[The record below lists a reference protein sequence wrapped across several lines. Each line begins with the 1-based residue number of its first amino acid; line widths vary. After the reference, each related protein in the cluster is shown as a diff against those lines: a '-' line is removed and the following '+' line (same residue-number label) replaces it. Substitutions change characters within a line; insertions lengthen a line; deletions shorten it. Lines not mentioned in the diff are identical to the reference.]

1 MTDTLWNDIV
11 YTEVMQSDGFVVD
24 YAICTTYSLDMPTL
38 LSVPFML
45 GTMAE
50 LTEDT
55 MRSPHFILEAIN
67 RSADKF
73 AVFCNAGCIAVP
85 QANSKLYSLLERS
98 VVQVTLPNKGNG
110 YVNFHPKV
118 WVIKETNPETGEKQI
133 KLVVLSRNLTCSHDL
148 DIVCEMVGKIETNP
162 ATEKAQKKHAP
173 LIDFLAWL
181 IEKEESST
189 IKKKIKAIC
198 EDIRC
203 IERFNLEDSLFE
215 DYNFFPMGLPNY
227 NGTTAC
233 LEQNILK
240 HAAEMLIISPF
251 VDHNVLKKMVNCT
264 PNVKKTLI
272 TRHSSI
278 KQDMILMFNHGVYAP
293 KEVLTDKVEKDVI
306 VDLHEKVYFIR
317 SQEGNQSYN
326 RLYLGSTNATTN
338 GFGRNVEFL
347 LQLQF
352 SPYKT
357 SYDKFRSELI
367 NDSDECMFE
376 KVGAIPDD
384 DTTKE
389 DVPNEIV
396 LRTAIAAIQEAE
408 IKPCN
413 SLYSIT
419 IHCRQSQLPKQSLS
433 LYPLGCEGIESNLA
447 DGMVFTDLELAMLTE
462 FYVIQTGDLRRVIKI
477 PTERMPTEERDK
489 AIFRSIINTKAKF
502 INYLSFMLTDDIEQY
517 IVETQ
522 LLEKENDSDKASSLE
537 QIICTSLY
545 EDMVRKAYINPDRIA
560 AIRQLLDKA
569 EENVRPENFKEM
581 YETFEKVLK
590 QIKRL

>member
-85 QANSKLYSLLERS
+85 QANSKLYSLLEHS

-110 YVNFHPKV
+110 YINFHPKL

-162 ATEKAQKKHAP
+162 ATEKAREKHTP

-203 IERFNLEDSLFE
+203 IERFNLEDSPFE
-215 DYNFFPMGLPNY
+215 DYSFFPMGIPNHD
-227 NGTTAC
+227 GTAEC

-264 PNVKKTLI
+264 PNAKKTLI

-278 KQDMILMFNHGVYAP
+278 KPDMIEMFNHDVYAP

-396 LRTAIAAIQEAE
+396 LRTAIAAIQKAE
-408 IKPCN
+408 VNSCE
-413 SLYSIT
+413 SLYSVT
-419 IHCRQSQLPKQSLS
+419 IHCCQSQLPKQSLS

-477 PTERMPTEERDK
+477 PTTGMPEERDT

-537 QIICTSLY
+537 QLICTSLY
-545 EDMVRKAYINPDRIA
+545 EDMVRKAYTNPDRIA

-581 YETFEKVLK
+581 YDTFEKVLK

>member
-55 MRSPHFILEAIN
+55 MHSPHFILEAIN

-110 YVNFHPKV
+110 YINFHPKL

-148 DIVCEMVGKIETNP
+148 DVVCEMVGKIETKP
-162 ATEKAQKKHAP
+162 ATEKARKKHAP
-173 LIDFLAWL
+173 LADFLTWL

-198 EDIRC
+198 EDIHC
-203 IERFNLEDSLFE
+203 IERFNLEDSPFE
-215 DYNFFPMGLPNY
+215 DYNFFPMGISQHD
-227 NGTTAC
+227 GTSKC

-264 PNVKKTLI
+264 PNAKKTLI

-278 KQDMILMFNHGVYAP
+278 KPDMIEMFNHGVYAP

-357 SYDKFRSELI
+357 FYDKFRSELI

-376 KVGAIPDD
+376 KVVAIPDD

-389 DVPNEIV
+389 DVPNEMV
-396 LRTAIAAIQEAE
+396 LRTAIAAIQKAE
-408 IKPCN
+408 VNSCE

-419 IHCRQSQLPKQSLS
+419 IHCCQSQLPKQSLS

-447 DGMVFTDLELAMLTE
+447 DGIVFTDLELSMLTE
-462 FYVIQTGDLRRVIKI
+462 FYVIQTGDLHRVIKI
-477 PTERMPTEERDK
+477 PTTGMPEERDT

-537 QIICTSLY
+537 QQICTSLY
-545 EDMVRKAYINPDRIA
+545 EDMVRKAYTHPERIA
-560 AIRQLLDKA
+560 AIRQLIDKA
-569 EENVRPENFKEM
+569 EENVLPKNFKKM
-581 YETFEKVLK
+581 YETFEDALK
-590 QIKRL
+590 QIKHL

>member
-55 MRSPHFILEAIN
+55 IRSPHFILEAIN

-110 YVNFHPKV
+110 YVNFHPKL

-148 DIVCEMVGKIETNP
+148 DIVCEMVGKIETEP
-162 ATEKAQKKHAP
+162 ATEKAQEKHAP
-173 LIDFLAWL
+173 LADFLTWL
-181 IEKEESST
+181 IAEVDGST

-203 IERFNLEDSLFE
+203 IERFNLENSPFE
-215 DYNFFPMGLPNY
+215 DYNFFPMGISQHD
-227 NGTTAC
+227 GTTEC

-264 PNVKKTLI
+264 PNAKKTLI

-278 KQDMILMFNHGVYAP
+278 KPDMIEMFNHGVYAP

-376 KVGAIPDD
+376 KVEKIPDD

-389 DVPNEIV
+389 DIPNEMV
-396 LRTAIAAIQEAE
+396 LRTAIAAIQKAE
-408 IKPCN
+408 VNSCD

-419 IHCRQSQLPKQSLS
+419 IRCCQNQLPKQSLS
-433 LYPLGCEGIESNLA
+433 LYPLGCEGIESDLA

-477 PTERMPTEERDK
+477 PTTGMPEERDT

-537 QIICTSLY
+537 QLICTSLY

>member
-55 MRSPHFILEAIN
+55 MRSPHFILETIN

-110 YVNFHPKV
+110 YINFHPKL

-148 DIVCEMVGKIETNP
+148 DVVCEMVGKIETEP

-173 LIDFLAWL
+173 LADFLTWL

-189 IKKKIKAIC
+189 IKKKIKASC

-203 IERFNLEDSLFE
+203 IERFNLEGSPFE
-215 DYNFFPMGLPNY
+215 DYSFFPMGISQY
-227 NGTTAC
+227 DGTTAC

-264 PNVKKTLI
+264 PNAKKTLI

-278 KQDMILMFNHGVYAP
+278 KPEMMRMFNHGIYAP
-293 KEVLTDKVEKDVI
+293 KEVLTDKAEKDVI

-367 NDSDECMFE
+367 NDSDECLFE
-376 KVGAIPDD
+376 KVVAIPDD

-389 DVPNEIV
+389 DVPNEMV
-396 LRTAIAAIQEAE
+396 LRTAIAAIQKAE
-408 IKPCN
+408 VNSCN
-413 SLYSIT
+413 SLYSVT
-419 IHCRQSQLPKQSLS
+419 IHCCQSQLPKQSLS

-477 PTERMPTEERDK
+477 PTTGMPEERDT

-522 LLEKENDSDKASSLE
+522 LLEKENNSDKASAIE
-537 QIICTSLY
+537 QQICTSLY
-545 EDMVRKAYINPDRIA
+545 EDMVRKAYTNPDRIA
-560 AIRQLLDKA
+560 AIRQLIDKA

-581 YETFEKVLK
+581 YDTFEKVLK

>member
-1 MTDTLWNDIV
+1 
-11 YTEVMQSDGFVVD
+11 
-24 YAICTTYSLDMPTL
+24 
-38 LSVPFML
+38 
-45 GTMAE
+45 
-50 LTEDT
+50 
-55 MRSPHFILEAIN
+55 
-67 RSADKF
+67 
-73 AVFCNAGCIAVP
+73 
-85 QANSKLYSLLERS
+85 
-98 VVQVTLPNKGNG
+98 
-110 YVNFHPKV
+110 
-118 WVIKETNPETGEKQI
+118 
-133 KLVVLSRNLTCSHDL
+133 
-148 DIVCEMVGKIETNP
+148 MVGKIKTEP
-162 ATEKAQKKHAP
+162 ATEKAREKHTP

-181 IEKEESST
+181 IEKEESPT

-198 EDIRC
+198 EDIRY
-203 IERFNLEDSLFE
+203 IERFNLEDSPFE
-215 DYNFFPMGLPNY
+215 DYNFFPMGISNHD
-227 NGTTAC
+227 GTTAC

-264 PNVKKTLI
+264 PNAKKTLI

-278 KQDMILMFNHGVYAP
+278 KPEMMQMFNHGIYAP
-293 KEVLTDKVEKDVI
+293 KEVLTDKEEKDVI

-326 RLYLGSTNATTN
+326 RLYLSSTNATTN

-352 SPYKT
+352 SPYTT

-376 KVGAIPDD
+376 EVVAIPDD

-389 DVPNEIV
+389 DVPNERV
-396 LRTAIAAIQEAE
+396 LRTAIAAIQKAE

-413 SLYSIT
+413 SLYSVT
-419 IHCRQSQLPKQSLS
+419 IHCCQSQLPKQSLS

-447 DGMVFTDLELAMLTE
+447 DGMVFTDLELSMLTE

-477 PTERMPTEERDK
+477 PTIGMPEERDT

-522 LLEKENDSDKASSLE
+522 LLENENDSDKASSLE
-537 QIICTSLY
+537 QLICTSLY
-545 EDMVRKAYINPDRIA
+545 EDMVRKAYTNPDRIA
-560 AIRQLLDKA
+560 AIRQLIDKA

>member
-45 GTMAE
+45 GTMVD

-55 MRSPHFILEAIN
+55 MRSPHFILETIN

-85 QANSKLYSLLERS
+85 PANSKLYSLLERS

-110 YVNFHPKV
+110 YINFHPKL

-148 DIVCEMVGKIETNP
+148 DIVCEMVGKIETKP
-162 ATEKAQKKHAP
+162 ATEKARKKHAP
-173 LIDFLAWL
+173 LADFLTWL

-198 EDIRC
+198 EDIHC
-203 IERFNLEDSLFE
+203 IERFNLEDSPFE
-215 DYNFFPMGLPNY
+215 DYNFFPMGISQHD
-227 NGTTAC
+227 GTSKC

-264 PNVKKTLI
+264 PNAKKTLI

-278 KQDMILMFNHGVYAP
+278 KPDMIQMFNDGIYTP
-293 KEVLTDKVEKDVI
+293 KDILTDKEEKDVI
-306 VDLHEKVYFIR
+306 VDLHEKVYFIH

-352 SPYKT
+352 SPYTT
-357 SYDKFRSELI
+357 SYDKFRSGLI

-376 KVGAIPDD
+376 EVVAIPDD

-389 DVPNEIV
+389 DVPNERV
-396 LRTAIAAIQEAE
+396 LRTAIAAIQKAE

-413 SLYSIT
+413 SLYSVT
-419 IHCRQSQLPKQSLS
+419 IHCCQSQLPKQSLS

-447 DGMVFTDLELAMLTE
+447 DGMVFTDLELSMLTE

-477 PTERMPTEERDK
+477 PTIGMPEERDT

-522 LLEKENDSDKASSLE
+522 LLETENNSDKDSTIE
-537 QIICTSLY
+537 QQICTSLY
-545 EDMVRKAYINPDRIA
+545 EDMVRKAYTHPDRIS

>member
-85 QANSKLYSLLERS
+85 PANSKLYSLLERS

-110 YVNFHPKV
+110 YINFHPKL

-148 DIVCEMVGKIETNP
+148 DVVCEMVGKIETEP

-173 LIDFLAWL
+173 LADFLTWL

-203 IERFNLEDSLFE
+203 IERFNLEDSPFE
-215 DYNFFPMGLPNY
+215 DYNFFPMGISQHD
-227 NGTTAC
+227 GTTAC

-264 PNVKKTLI
+264 PNAKKTLI

-278 KQDMILMFNHGVYAP
+278 KPEMMQMFNHGVYAP

-352 SPYKT
+352 SPYKK

-367 NDSDECMFE
+367 NDSDECLFE
-376 KVGAIPDD
+376 KVVAIPDD

-389 DVPNEIV
+389 DVPNERV
-396 LRTAIAAIQEAE
+396 LRTAIAAIQKAE
-408 IKPCN
+408 VNSCD

-419 IHCRQSQLPKQSLS
+419 IRCCQSQLPQQSLS

-489 AIFRSIINTKAKF
+489 AIFRSIINTKGKF

-522 LLEKENDSDKASSLE
+522 LLENENNSDKASSLE
-537 QIICTSLY
+537 QLICTSLY
-545 EDMVRKAYINPDRIA
+545 EDMVRKAYTNPDRIA

-581 YETFEKVLK
+581 YDTFEKVLK

>member
-45 GTMAE
+45 GTMVD

-55 MRSPHFILEAIN
+55 MRSPHFILETIN

-85 QANSKLYSLLERS
+85 PANSKLYSLLERS
-98 VVQVTLPNKGNG
+98 VVQVTLPTKGHG
-110 YVNFHPKV
+110 YINFHPKL
-118 WVIKETNPETGEKQI
+118 WVIKEINPETGEKQI

-148 DIVCEMVGKIETNP
+148 DVVCEMVGKIKTEP

-173 LIDFLAWL
+173 LADFLTWL
-181 IEKEESST
+181 IAEADGPTMEKNMR
-189 IKKKIKAIC
+189 AIC
-198 EDIRC
+198 EDIRY
-203 IERFNLEDSLFE
+203 IERFNLENSPFE
-215 DYNFFPMGLPNY
+215 DYNFFPMGISQHDE
-227 NGTTAC
+227 TTEC

-264 PNVKKTLI
+264 PNAKKTLI

-278 KQDMILMFNHGVYAP
+278 KPDMIQMFNDGIYTP
-293 KEVLTDKVEKDVI
+293 KDILTDKEEKDVI
-306 VDLHEKVYFIR
+306 VDLHEKVYFIH

-352 SPYKT
+352 SPYTT
-357 SYDKFRSELI
+357 SYDKFRSGLI

-376 KVGAIPDD
+376 EVVAIPDD

-389 DVPNEIV
+389 DVPNERV
-396 LRTAIAAIQEAE
+396 LRTAIAAIQKAE

-413 SLYSIT
+413 SLYSVT
-419 IHCRQSQLPKQSLS
+419 IHCCQSQLPKQSLS

-447 DGMVFTDLELAMLTE
+447 DGMVFTDLELSMLTE

-477 PTERMPTEERDK
+477 PTIGMPEERDT

-522 LLEKENDSDKASSLE
+522 LLETENNSDKDSTIE
-537 QIICTSLY
+537 QQICTSLY
-545 EDMVRKAYINPDRIA
+545 EDMVRKAYTHPDRIS

>member
-1 MTDTLWNDIV
+1 M
-11 YTEVMQSDGFVVD
+11 
-24 YAICTTYSLDMPTL
+24 
-38 LSVPFML
+38 
-45 GTMAE
+45 
-50 LTEDT
+50 
-55 MRSPHFILEAIN
+55 
-67 RSADKF
+67 
-73 AVFCNAGCIAVP
+73 
-85 QANSKLYSLLERS
+85 
-98 VVQVTLPNKGNG
+98 
-110 YVNFHPKV
+110 
-118 WVIKETNPETGEKQI
+118 
-133 KLVVLSRNLTCSHDL
+133 
-148 DIVCEMVGKIETNP
+148 IE
-162 ATEKAQKKHAP
+162 
-173 LIDFLAWL
+173 
-181 IEKEESST
+181 
-189 IKKKIKAIC
+189 
-198 EDIRC
+198 
-203 IERFNLEDSLFE
+203 
-215 DYNFFPMGLPNY
+215 
-227 NGTTAC
+227 
-233 LEQNILK
+233 
-240 HAAEMLIISPF
+240 
-251 VDHNVLKKMVNCT
+251 
-264 PNVKKTLI
+264 
-272 TRHSSI
+272 
-278 KQDMILMFNHGVYAP
+278 MFNHDVYAP

-376 KVGAIPDD
+376 KVEAIPDD

-396 LRTAIAAIQEAE
+396 LRTAIAAIQKAE
-408 IKPCN
+408 VNLCD

-419 IHCRQSQLPKQSLS
+419 IHCCQSQLPKQSLS

-477 PTERMPTEERDK
+477 PTTGMPEERDT

-522 LLEKENDSDKASSLE
+522 LLEKEKENDSDNASSLE
-537 QIICTSLY
+537 QLICTSLY
-545 EDMVRKAYINPDRIA
+545 EDMVRKAYTNPDRIA

-569 EENVRPENFKEM
+569 EEKVLPVNFIKM
-581 YETFEKVLK
+581 YETFEKVIQ
-590 QIKRL
+590 QIKRLWAKT

>member
-98 VVQVTLPNKGNG
+98 VVQVALPNKGNG
-110 YVNFHPKV
+110 YINFHPKL

-133 KLVVLSRNLTCSHDL
+133 KLIVLSRNLTCSHDL
-148 DIVCEMVGKIETNP
+148 DIVCEMVGKIETKP
-162 ATEKAQKKHAP
+162 ATEKAQEKHAP
-173 LIDFLAWL
+173 LADFLTWL
-181 IEKEESST
+181 IAEVDGPT

-198 EDIRC
+198 EDIRY
-203 IERFNLEDSLFE
+203 IERFNLEDSPFE
-215 DYNFFPMGLPNY
+215 DYNFFPMGISNHD
-227 NGTTAC
+227 GTTEC

-251 VDHNVLKKMVNCT
+251 VDHNILQKMVSCT
-264 PNVKKTLI
+264 PNAKKTLI

-278 KQDMILMFNHGVYAP
+278 KPEMMQIFNHGVYAP

-367 NDSDECMFE
+367 NDSDEYLFE
-376 KVGAIPDD
+376 KVVAIPDD

-389 DVPNEIV
+389 DVPNEMV
-396 LRTAIAAIQEAE
+396 LRTAIAAIQKAE
-408 IKPCN
+408 VNSCE

-419 IHCRQSQLPKQSLS
+419 IHCCQSQLPKQSLS

-477 PTERMPTEERDK
+477 PTTGMPEERDT

-522 LLEKENDSDKASSLE
+522 LLENENNSDKASAIE
-537 QIICTSLY
+537 QQICTSLY
-545 EDMVRKAYINPDRIA
+545 EDMVRKAYTNPDRIA

>member
-45 GTMAE
+45 GTMVD

-55 MRSPHFILEAIN
+55 MRSPHFILETIN
-67 RSADKF
+67 RSVDKF

-85 QANSKLYSLLERS
+85 PANSKLYSLLERS
-98 VVQVTLPNKGNG
+98 VVQVTLPANG
-110 YVNFHPKV
+110 HGYINFHPKL

-148 DIVCEMVGKIETNP
+148 DIVCEMVGKIETEP

-173 LIDFLAWL
+173 LADFLTWL
-181 IEKEESST
+181 IKKKVNST

-203 IERFNLEDSLFE
+203 IERFNLEDSPFE
-215 DYNFFPMGLPNY
+215 DYSFFPMGLPNY
-227 NGTTAC
+227 NGTTEC

-251 VDHNVLKKMVNCT
+251 VDDNILKKMVSCT
-264 PNVKKTLI
+264 PNAKKTLI

-278 KQDMILMFNHGVYAP
+278 KPEMMRMFNHGVYAP

-376 KVGAIPDD
+376 KVVAIPDD

-389 DVPNEIV
+389 DVPNERV
-396 LRTAIAAIQEAE
+396 LRTAIDAIQKAE

-419 IHCRQSQLPKQSLS
+419 IHCYQNQLPKQSLS

-447 DGMVFTDLELAMLTE
+447 DGIVFTDLELSMLTE

-477 PTERMPTEERDK
+477 PTTGMPEERDT

-522 LLEKENDSDKASSLE
+522 LLEKENDSDKASFLE
-537 QIICTSLY
+537 QLICTSLY
-545 EDMVRKAYINPDRIA
+545 EDMVRKAYTNPDRIA

>member
-98 VVQVTLPNKGNG
+98 VVQVTLPANG
-110 YVNFHPKV
+110 HGYINFHPKR

-162 ATEKAQKKHAP
+162 ATEKAREKHAP

-181 IEKEESST
+181 IEKEER
-189 IKKKIKAIC
+189 KIKAIC

-203 IERFNLEDSLFE
+203 IERFNLEDSPFE

-227 NGTTAC
+227 NGTTEC

-264 PNVKKTLI
+264 PNAKKTLI

-278 KQDMILMFNHGVYAP
+278 KPDMIEMFNHGVYAP

-408 IKPCN
+408 IKPCD

-477 PTERMPTEERDK
+477 PTTGMPEERDT

-537 QIICTSLY
+537 QQICTSLY
-545 EDMVRKAYINPDRIA
+545 EDMVRKAYTNPDRIA

-581 YETFEKVLK
+581 YDTFEKVLK

>member
-55 MRSPHFILEAIN
+55 IRSPHFILEAIN

-110 YVNFHPKV
+110 YVNFHPKL

-148 DIVCEMVGKIETNP
+148 DIVCEMVGKIKTEP
-162 ATEKAQKKHAP
+162 ATEKAREKHTP

-181 IEKEESST
+181 IEKEESSM

-203 IERFNLEDSLFE
+203 IERFNLEDSPFE
-215 DYNFFPMGLPNY
+215 DYNFFPMGISNHD
-227 NGTTAC
+227 GTAEC

-251 VDHNVLKKMVNCT
+251 VDHNVLKKMVSCT
-264 PNVKKTLI
+264 PNAKKTLI

-278 KQDMILMFNHGVYAP
+278 KQEMMQIFNHGVYAP

-357 SYDKFRSELI
+357 SYDKFRSDLI

-376 KVGAIPDD
+376 EVVAIPED

-396 LRTAIAAIQEAE
+396 LRTAIAAIQKAE
-408 IKPCN
+408 VNSCE
-413 SLYSIT
+413 SLYSVT
-419 IHCRQSQLPKQSLS
+419 IHCCQSQLPKQSLS

-447 DGMVFTDLELAMLTE
+447 DGMVFTDLELSMLTE

-477 PTERMPTEERDK
+477 PTTGMPEERDT

-522 LLEKENDSDKASSLE
+522 LLEKENDSDKDSTIE
-537 QIICTSLY
+537 QQICTSLY
-545 EDMVRKAYINPDRIA
+545 EDMVRKAYTNPDRIA

>member
-85 QANSKLYSLLERS
+85 PANSKLYSLLERS
-98 VVQVTLPNKGNG
+98 VVQVTLPANG
-110 YVNFHPKV
+110 HGYINFHPKL

-148 DIVCEMVGKIETNP
+148 DVVCEMVGKIETEP
-162 ATEKAQKKHAP
+162 ATKKAQKKHAP
-173 LIDFLAWL
+173 LADFLTWL
-181 IEKEESST
+181 IAKVYSPTMEK
-189 IKKKIKAIC
+189 KMRAIC
-198 EDIRC
+198 KDIRC
-203 IERFNLEDSLFE
+203 IERFNLEDSPFE

-251 VDHNVLKKMVNCT
+251 VDHNVLKKMVSCT
-264 PNVKKTLI
+264 PNAKKTLI

-278 KQDMILMFNHGVYAP
+278 KPEMMRMFNHGVYAP

-317 SQEGNQSYN
+317 S
-326 RLYLGSTNATTN
+326 
-338 GFGRNVEFL
+338 
-347 LQLQF
+347 
-352 SPYKT
+352 
-357 SYDKFRSELI
+357 
-367 NDSDECMFE
+367 
-376 KVGAIPDD
+376 
-384 DTTKE
+384 
-389 DVPNEIV
+389 
-396 LRTAIAAIQEAE
+396 
-408 IKPCN
+408 
-413 SLYSIT
+413 
-419 IHCRQSQLPKQSLS
+419 
-433 LYPLGCEGIESNLA
+433 
-447 DGMVFTDLELAMLTE
+447 
-462 FYVIQTGDLRRVIKI
+462 
-477 PTERMPTEERDK
+477 
-489 AIFRSIINTKAKF
+489 
-502 INYLSFMLTDDIEQY
+502 
-517 IVETQ
+517 
-522 LLEKENDSDKASSLE
+522 
-537 QIICTSLY
+537 
-545 EDMVRKAYINPDRIA
+545 
-560 AIRQLLDKA
+560 
-569 EENVRPENFKEM
+569 
-581 YETFEKVLK
+581 
-590 QIKRL
+590 

>member
-55 MRSPHFILEAIN
+55 MHSPHFILEAIN

-98 VVQVTLPNKGNG
+98 VVQVTLPANG
-110 YVNFHPKV
+110 HGYINFHPKL

-162 ATEKAQKKHAP
+162 ATEKAREKHTP

-203 IERFNLEDSLFE
+203 IERFNLEDSPFE
-215 DYNFFPMGLPNY
+215 DYSFFLMGIPNHD
-227 NGTTAC
+227 GTAEC

-251 VDHNVLKKMVNCT
+251 VDHNILKKMVNCT
-264 PNVKKTLI
+264 PNAKKTLI

-278 KQDMILMFNHGVYAP
+278 KPEMMRMFNHGVYAP

-306 VDLHEKVYFIR
+306 VDLHEKVYFIC

-389 DVPNEIV
+389 DVPNEMV
-396 LRTAIAAIQEAE
+396 LRTAIAAIQKAE
-408 IKPCN
+408 VNSCE

-419 IHCRQSQLPKQSLS
+419 IHCCQNQLPKQSLS
-433 LYPLGCEGIESNLA
+433 LSPLGCEGIESNLA

-477 PTERMPTEERDK
+477 PTTGMPEERDT

-522 LLEKENDSDKASSLE
+522 LLENENNSDKASAIE
-537 QIICTSLY
+537 QQICTSLY
-545 EDMVRKAYINPDRIA
+545 EDMVRKAYTHPERIA
-560 AIRQLLDKA
+560 AIRQLIDKA
-569 EENVRPENFKEM
+569 EEKVLPGNFIKM
-581 YETFEKVLK
+581 YETFEKVIQ

>member
-110 YVNFHPKV
+110 YVNFHPKL

-148 DIVCEMVGKIETNP
+148 DIVCEMVGKIETGP
-162 ATEKAQKKHAP
+162 ATEKAQEKHAP
-173 LIDFLAWL
+173 LADFLTWL
-181 IEKEESST
+181 IAEVDGPTME
-189 IKKKIKAIC
+189 KKIKAIC

-203 IERFNLEDSLFE
+203 IERFNLEDSPFE

-251 VDHNVLKKMVNCT
+251 VDHNILQKMVSCT
-264 PNVKKTLI
+264 LNAKKTLI

-278 KQDMILMFNHGVYAP
+278 KPDMIEMFNDGIYAP
-293 KEVLTDKVEKDVI
+293 REVLTDKEEKDVI

-389 DVPNEIV
+389 DVPNERV
-396 LRTAIAAIQEAE
+396 LRTAIAAIQKAE
-408 IKPCN
+408 VN
-413 SLYSIT
+413 SCDPLYSIT
-419 IHCRQSQLPKQSLS
+419 IHCCQSQLPKQSLS

-477 PTERMPTEERDK
+477 PTTGMPTKERDT
-489 AIFRSIINTKAKF
+489 AIFRSIINTKGKF

-545 EDMVRKAYINPDRIA
+545 EDMVRKSYTNPDRIA

-569 EENVRPENFKEM
+569 EENVLPENFKEM
-581 YETFEKVLK
+581 YDTFEKVLK

>member
-45 GTMAE
+45 GTMVD

-55 MRSPHFILEAIN
+55 MRSPHFILETIN

-73 AVFCNAGCIAVP
+73 AVYCNAGCIAVP
-85 QANSKLYSLLERS
+85 PANSKLYSLLERS
-98 VVQVTLPNKGNG
+98 VVQVTLPANG
-110 YVNFHPKV
+110 HGYINFHPKL
-118 WVIKETNPETGEKQI
+118 WVIKEINPETGEKQI

-148 DIVCEMVGKIETNP
+148 DVVCEMVGKIETEP

-173 LIDFLAWL
+173 LADFLTWL
-181 IEKEESST
+181 IAKVDSST

-203 IERFNLEDSLFE
+203 IERFNLENSPFE
-215 DYNFFPMGLPNY
+215 DYNFFPMGISQHD
-227 NGTTAC
+227 GTTEC

-264 PNVKKTLI
+264 PNAKKTLI

-278 KQDMILMFNHGVYAP
+278 KPDMIQMFNDGIYTP
-293 KEVLTDKVEKDVI
+293 KDILTDKEEKDVI

-357 SYDKFRSELI
+357 SYSKYRNELI

-376 KVGAIPDD
+376 KVVAIPDD

-408 IKPCN
+408 IKPYN
-413 SLYSIT
+413 SLYSVT
-419 IHCRQSQLPKQSLS
+419 IRCCQNQLPKQPLS

-447 DGMVFTDLELAMLTE
+447 DGIVFTDLELSMLTE
-462 FYVIQTGDLRRVIKI
+462 FYVIQIGDLRRVIKI
-477 PTERMPTEERDK
+477 PTIGMPEERDT

-537 QIICTSLY
+537 QLICTSLY
-545 EDMVRKAYINPDRIA
+545 EDMVRKAYTNPDRIA
-560 AIRQLLDKA
+560 AIRQLIDKA

>member
-1 MTDTLWNDIV
+1 
-11 YTEVMQSDGFVVD
+11 
-24 YAICTTYSLDMPTL
+24 
-38 LSVPFML
+38 
-45 GTMAE
+45 
-50 LTEDT
+50 
-55 MRSPHFILEAIN
+55 
-67 RSADKF
+67 
-73 AVFCNAGCIAVP
+73 
-85 QANSKLYSLLERS
+85 
-98 VVQVTLPNKGNG
+98 
-110 YVNFHPKV
+110 
-118 WVIKETNPETGEKQI
+118 
-133 KLVVLSRNLTCSHDL
+133 
-148 DIVCEMVGKIETNP
+148 
-162 ATEKAQKKHAP
+162 
-173 LIDFLAWL
+173 
-181 IEKEESST
+181 
-189 IKKKIKAIC
+189 
-198 EDIRC
+198 
-203 IERFNLEDSLFE
+203 
-215 DYNFFPMGLPNY
+215 
-227 NGTTAC
+227 
-233 LEQNILK
+233 
-240 HAAEMLIISPF
+240 
-251 VDHNVLKKMVNCT
+251 
-264 PNVKKTLI
+264 
-272 TRHSSI
+272 
-278 KQDMILMFNHGVYAP
+278 MIQMFNDGIYTP
-293 KEVLTDKVEKDVI
+293 KDILTDKEEKDVI

-352 SPYKT
+352 SPYTT

-389 DVPNEIV
+389 DVSNEIV
-396 LRTAIAAIQEAE
+396 LRTAIDAIQEAE
-408 IKPCN
+408 IKPCD

-419 IHCRQSQLPKQSLS
+419 IHCYQSKLPKQSLS

-447 DGMVFTDLELAMLTE
+447 DEMVFTDLELAMLTE

-477 PTERMPTEERDK
+477 PTERMPTKERDK
-489 AIFRSIINTKAKF
+489 AIFRSIIDTKEKF

-537 QIICTSLY
+537 QLICTSLY
-545 EDMVRKAYINPDRIA
+545 EDMVRKAYTNPDRIA

-581 YETFEKVLK
+581 YDTFEKVLK

>member
-45 GTMAE
+45 GTMVD

-55 MRSPHFILEAIN
+55 MRSPHFILETIN

-85 QANSKLYSLLERS
+85 PANSKLYSLLERS
-98 VVQVTLPNKGNG
+98 VVQVTLPANG
-110 YVNFHPKV
+110 HGYINFHPKL
-118 WVIKETNPETGEKQI
+118 WVIKEINPETGEKQI

-148 DIVCEMVGKIETNP
+148 DVVCEMVGKIETEP

-173 LIDFLAWL
+173 LADFLTWL
-181 IEKEESST
+181 IAEADGPTMEKNMR
-189 IKKKIKAIC
+189 AIC
-198 EDIRC
+198 EDIRY
-203 IERFNLEDSLFE
+203 IERFNLENSPFE
-215 DYNFFPMGLPNY
+215 DYNFFPMGISQHD
-227 NGTTAC
+227 GTTEC

-251 VDHNVLKKMVNCT
+251 VDHNVLQKMVNCT
-264 PNVKKTLI
+264 PNAKKTLI

-278 KQDMILMFNHGVYAP
+278 KPDMIQMFNDGIYTP
-293 KEVLTDKVEKDVI
+293 KDILTDKEEKDVI

-357 SYDKFRSELI
+357 SYSKYRSELI

-376 KVGAIPDD
+376 KVVAIPDD

-408 IKPCN
+408 IKPYN
-413 SLYSIT
+413 SLYSVT
-419 IHCRQSQLPKQSLS
+419 IRCCQNQLPKQSLS

-447 DGMVFTDLELAMLTE
+447 EGMVFTDLELSMLTE

-477 PTERMPTEERDK
+477 PTIGMPEERDT

-537 QIICTSLY
+537 QQICTSLY
-545 EDMVRKAYINPDRIA
+545 EDMVRKAYTHPERIA
-560 AIRQLLDKA
+560 AIRQLIDKA

>member
-1 MTDTLWNDIV
+1 M
-11 YTEVMQSDGFVVD
+11 
-24 YAICTTYSLDMPTL
+24 
-38 LSVPFML
+38 
-45 GTMAE
+45 
-50 LTEDT
+50 
-55 MRSPHFILEAIN
+55 
-67 RSADKF
+67 
-73 AVFCNAGCIAVP
+73 
-85 QANSKLYSLLERS
+85 
-98 VVQVTLPNKGNG
+98 
-110 YVNFHPKV
+110 
-118 WVIKETNPETGEKQI
+118 
-133 KLVVLSRNLTCSHDL
+133 
-148 DIVCEMVGKIETNP
+148 
-162 ATEKAQKKHAP
+162 
-173 LIDFLAWL
+173 
-181 IEKEESST
+181 
-189 IKKKIKAIC
+189 
-198 EDIRC
+198 
-203 IERFNLEDSLFE
+203 
-215 DYNFFPMGLPNY
+215 
-227 NGTTAC
+227 
-233 LEQNILK
+233 
-240 HAAEMLIISPF
+240 
-251 VDHNVLKKMVNCT
+251 
-264 PNVKKTLI
+264 
-272 TRHSSI
+272 
-278 KQDMILMFNHGVYAP
+278 
-293 KEVLTDKVEKDVI
+293 
-306 VDLHEKVYFIR
+306 HEKVYFIR

-357 SYDKFRSELI
+357 SYSKYRSELI

-376 KVGAIPDD
+376 KVVAIPDD

-413 SLYSIT
+413 SLYSVT
-419 IHCRQSQLPKQSLS
+419 IHCRQNQLPKQSLS

-447 DGMVFTDLELAMLTE
+447 DGIVFTDLELSMLTE

-477 PTERMPTEERDK
+477 PTTGMPEERDK

-522 LLEKENDSDKASSLE
+522 LLETENNSDKDSTIE
-537 QIICTSLY
+537 QQICTSLY
-545 EDMVRKAYINPDRIA
+545 EDMVRKAYTHPDRIS

>member
-11 YTEVMQSDGFVVD
+11 YTEVMQNDGFVVD

-110 YVNFHPKV
+110 YVNFHPKL

-162 ATEKAQKKHAP
+162 ATEKAREKHTP

-181 IEKEESST
+181 IKKEESST

-203 IERFNLEDSLFE
+203 IERFILEDSPFE
-215 DYNFFPMGLPNY
+215 DYSFFPMGISNHD
-227 NGTTAC
+227 GTAEC

-251 VDHNVLKKMVNCT
+251 VDHNVLKKMVSCT
-264 PNVKKTLI
+264 PNAKKTLI

-278 KQDMILMFNHGVYAP
+278 KPDMIEMFNHGVYAP

-357 SYDKFRSELI
+357 SYDKFRSDLI

-376 KVGAIPDD
+376 EVVAIPEDD
-384 DTTKE
+384 ITKA
-389 DVPNEIV
+389 DIPNEMV
-396 LRTAIAAIQEAE
+396 LRTAIAAIQKAE
-408 IKPCN
+408 VNLCD

-419 IHCRQSQLPKQSLS
+419 IHCCQSQLPKQSLS

-447 DGMVFTDLELAMLTE
+447 DGIVFTDLELSMLTE

-477 PTERMPTEERDK
+477 PTTGMPEERDT

-537 QIICTSLY
+537 QLICTSLY
-545 EDMVRKAYINPDRIA
+545 EDMVRKAYTNPDRIA
-560 AIRQLLDKA
+560 AIRQLIDKA
-569 EENVRPENFKEM
+569 EENVRPEHFKET

>member
-55 MRSPHFILEAIN
+55 MRSPHFILETIN

-110 YVNFHPKV
+110 YINFHPKL

-148 DIVCEMVGKIETNP
+148 DVVCEMVGKIETEP

-173 LIDFLAWL
+173 LADFLTWL

-203 IERFNLEDSLFE
+203 IERFNLEGSPFE
-215 DYNFFPMGLPNY
+215 DYSFFPMGISQY
-227 NGTTAC
+227 DGTTAC

-264 PNVKKTLI
+264 PNAKKTLI

-278 KQDMILMFNHGVYAP
+278 KPEMMRMFNHGIYAP
-293 KEVLTDKVEKDVI
+293 KEVLTDKAEKDVI

-367 NDSDECMFE
+367 NDSDECLFE
-376 KVGAIPDD
+376 KVVAIPDD

-389 DVPNEIV
+389 DVPNEMV
-396 LRTAIAAIQEAE
+396 LRTAIAAIQKAE
-408 IKPCN
+408 VNSCN
-413 SLYSIT
+413 SLYSVT
-419 IHCRQSQLPKQSLS
+419 IHCCQSQLPKQSLS

-477 PTERMPTEERDK
+477 PTTGMPEERDT

-522 LLEKENDSDKASSLE
+522 LLEKENNSDKASAIE
-537 QIICTSLY
+537 QQICTSLY
-545 EDMVRKAYINPDRIA
+545 EDMVRKAYTNPDRIA
-560 AIRQLLDKA
+560 AIRQLIDKA

-581 YETFEKVLK
+581 YDTFEKVLK

>member
-38 LSVPFML
+38 LSIPFML
-45 GTMAE
+45 GTMVD

-55 MRSPHFILEAIN
+55 MRSPHFILETIN

-85 QANSKLYSLLERS
+85 PANSKLYSLLERS
-98 VVQVTLPNKGNG
+98 VVQVTLPANG
-110 YVNFHPKV
+110 HGYINFHPKL
-118 WVIKETNPETGEKQI
+118 WVIKEINPETGEKQI

-148 DIVCEMVGKIETNP
+148 DVVCEMVGKIGTEP

-173 LIDFLAWL
+173 LADFLTWL
-181 IEKEESST
+181 IAEVDSPTMEK
-189 IKKKIKAIC
+189 KMRAIC
-198 EDIRC
+198 EDIRY
-203 IERFNLEDSLFE
+203 IERFNLENSPFE
-215 DYNFFPMGLPNY
+215 DYNFFPMGISQHDE
-227 NGTTAC
+227 TTEC

-264 PNVKKTLI
+264 PNAKKTLI

-278 KQDMILMFNHGVYAP
+278 KPDMIQMFNDGIYTP
-293 KEVLTDKVEKDVI
+293 KDILTDKEEKDVI

-357 SYDKFRSELI
+357 SYSKYRSELI

-376 KVGAIPDD
+376 EVVAIPDD

-396 LRTAIAAIQEAE
+396 LRTAIAAIQKAE

-413 SLYSIT
+413 SLYSVT
-419 IHCRQSQLPKQSLS
+419 IHCYQSQLPKQSLS

-447 DGMVFTDLELAMLTE
+447 DGIVFTDLELSMLTE

-477 PTERMPTEERDK
+477 PTTGMPEERDK

-537 QIICTSLY
+537 QLICTSLY
-545 EDMVRKAYINPDRIA
+545 EDMVRKAYTHPDRIA
-560 AIRQLLDKA
+560 AIRQLIDKA

>member
-1 MTDTLWNDIV
+1 MADTLWNDIV

-85 QANSKLYSLLERS
+85 QANSKLYSLLEHS

-110 YVNFHPKV
+110 YVNFHPKL

-148 DIVCEMVGKIETNP
+148 DIVCEMVGKIKTEP
-162 ATEKAQKKHAP
+162 ATEKAREKHTP

-181 IEKEESST
+181 IEKEESPT

-198 EDIRC
+198 EDIRY
-203 IERFNLEDSLFE
+203 IERFNLEDSPFE
-215 DYNFFPMGLPNY
+215 DYNFFPMGISNHD
-227 NGTTAC
+227 GTTAC

-264 PNVKKTLI
+264 PNAKKTLI

-278 KQDMILMFNHGVYAP
+278 KPEMMQMFNHGIYAP
-293 KEVLTDKVEKDVI
+293 KEVLTDKEEKDVI

-357 SYDKFRSELI
+357 SYSKYRSELI

-376 KVGAIPDD
+376 KVVAIPDD

-408 IKPCN
+408 IKPYN
-413 SLYSIT
+413 SLYSVT
-419 IHCRQSQLPKQSLS
+419 IRCCQNQLPKQSLS

-447 DGMVFTDLELAMLTE
+447 EGMVFTDLELSMLTE

-477 PTERMPTEERDK
+477 PTIGMPEERDT

-537 QIICTSLY
+537 QQICTSLY
-545 EDMVRKAYINPDRIA
+545 EDMVRKAYTHPERIA
-560 AIRQLLDKA
+560 AIRQLIDKA

>member
-38 LSVPFML
+38 LSIPFML
-45 GTMAE
+45 GTMVD

-55 MRSPHFILEAIN
+55 MRSPHFILETIN

-85 QANSKLYSLLERS
+85 PANSKLYSLLERS
-98 VVQVTLPNKGNG
+98 VVQVTLPANG
-110 YVNFHPKV
+110 HGYINFHPKL
-118 WVIKETNPETGEKQI
+118 WVIKEINPETGEKQI

-148 DIVCEMVGKIETNP
+148 DVVCEMVGKIETEP
-162 ATEKAQKKHAP
+162 ATKKAQKKHAP
-173 LIDFLAWL
+173 LADFLTWL
-181 IEKEESST
+181 IAKVDSPTMEK
-189 IKKKIKAIC
+189 KMRAIC
-198 EDIRC
+198 EDIRY
-203 IERFNLEDSLFE
+203 IERFNLENSPFE
-215 DYNFFPMGLPNY
+215 DYNFFPMGISQHDE
-227 NGTTAC
+227 TTEC

-264 PNVKKTLI
+264 PNAKKTLI

-278 KQDMILMFNHGVYAP
+278 KPDMIQMFNDGIYTP
-293 KEVLTDKVEKDVI
+293 KDILTDKEEKDVI

-317 SQEGNQSYN
+317 SQEDNQSYN

-357 SYDKFRSELI
+357 SYSKYRSELI

-376 KVGAIPDD
+376 KVVAIPDD

-413 SLYSIT
+413 SLYSVT
-419 IHCRQSQLPKQSLS
+419 IHCRQNQLPKQSLS

-447 DGMVFTDLELAMLTE
+447 DGIVFTDLELSMLTE

-477 PTERMPTEERDK
+477 PTTGMPEERDK

-522 LLEKENDSDKASSLE
+522 LLENEKNNDKASTIE
-537 QIICTSLY
+537 QQICTSLY
-545 EDMVRKAYINPDRIA
+545 EDMVRKAYTHPERIA

-581 YETFEKVLK
+581 YDTFEKVLK

>member
-45 GTMAE
+45 GTMVD

-55 MRSPHFILEAIN
+55 MRSPHFILETIN

-85 QANSKLYSLLERS
+85 PANSKLYSLLERS
-98 VVQVTLPNKGNG
+98 VVQVTLPANG
-110 YVNFHPKV
+110 HGYINFHPKV
-118 WVIKETNPETGEKQI
+118 WVIKETHPGTGEKQI

-148 DIVCEMVGKIETNP
+148 DVVCEMVGKIGTEP
-162 ATEKAQKKHAP
+162 ATEKSQKKHAP
-173 LIDFLAWL
+173 LADFLTWL
-181 IEKEESST
+181 IAEVDSPTMEK
-189 IKKKIKAIC
+189 KMRAIC
-198 EDIRC
+198 EDIRY
-203 IERFNLEDSLFE
+203 IERFNLENSPFE
-215 DYNFFPMGLPNY
+215 DYNFFPMGISQHD
-227 NGTTAC
+227 GTTEC

-264 PNVKKTLI
+264 PNAKKTLI

-278 KQDMILMFNHGVYAP
+278 KPDMIQMFNDGIYTP
-293 KEVLTDKVEKDVI
+293 KDILTDKEEKDVI

-357 SYDKFRSELI
+357 SYSKYRNELI

-376 KVGAIPDD
+376 KVVAIPDD

-413 SLYSIT
+413 SLYSVT
-419 IHCRQSQLPKQSLS
+419 IHCRQNQLPKQSLS

-447 DGMVFTDLELAMLTE
+447 DGIVFTDLELSMLTE

-477 PTERMPTEERDK
+477 PTTGMPEERDT

-522 LLEKENDSDKASSLE
+522 LLETENNSDKDSTIE
-537 QIICTSLY
+537 QQICTSLY
-545 EDMVRKAYINPDRIA
+545 EDMVRKAYTHPDRIS

>member
-1 MTDTLWNDIV
+1 MADTLWNDIV

-55 MRSPHFILEAIN
+55 MRSPHFILETIN

-110 YVNFHPKV
+110 YINFHPKL

-148 DIVCEMVGKIETNP
+148 DVVCEMVGKIETEP

-173 LIDFLAWL
+173 LADFLTWL

-203 IERFNLEDSLFE
+203 IERFNLENSPFE
-215 DYNFFPMGLPNY
+215 DYNFFPMGISQHD
-227 NGTTAC
+227 GTTEC

-264 PNVKKTLI
+264 PNAKKTLI

-278 KQDMILMFNHGVYAP
+278 KPDMIQMFNDGIYTP
-293 KEVLTDKVEKDVI
+293 KDILTDKEEKDVI

-357 SYDKFRSELI
+357 SYSKYRSELI

-376 KVGAIPDD
+376 KVVAIPDD
-384 DTTKE
+384 NTTKE

-413 SLYSIT
+413 SLYSVT
-419 IHCRQSQLPKQSLS
+419 IHCCQSQLPKQSLS

-447 DGMVFTDLELAMLTE
+447 DGIVFTDLELSMLTE

-477 PTERMPTEERDK
+477 PTTGMPEERDK

-537 QIICTSLY
+537 QLICTSLY
-545 EDMVRKAYINPDRIA
+545 EDMVRKAYTHPERIA
-560 AIRQLLDKA
+560 AIRQLIDKA

-581 YETFEKVLK
+581 YDTFEKVLK

>member
-11 YTEVMQSDGFVVD
+11 YTEVMQSEGFVVD

-55 MRSPHFILEAIN
+55 MHSPHFILEAIN

-98 VVQVTLPNKGNG
+98 VVQVTLSNKGNG
-110 YVNFHPKV
+110 YINFHPKL

-148 DIVCEMVGKIETNP
+148 DVVCEMVGKIETKP
-162 ATEKAQKKHAP
+162 ATEKARKKHAP
-173 LIDFLAWL
+173 LADFLTWL

-198 EDIRC
+198 EDIHC
-203 IERFNLEDSLFE
+203 IERFNLEDSPFE
-215 DYNFFPMGLPNY
+215 DYNFFPMGISQHD
-227 NGTTAC
+227 GTSKC

-264 PNVKKTLI
+264 PNAKKTLI

-278 KQDMILMFNHGVYAP
+278 KQEMMQIFNHGVYAP

-367 NDSDECMFE
+367 NNSDECMFE
-376 KVGAIPDD
+376 KVEAIPDD

-389 DVPNEIV
+389 DVHNERV
-396 LRTAIAAIQEAE
+396 LRTAIAAIQKAE
-408 IKPCN
+408 VNLCD

-419 IHCRQSQLPKQSLS
+419 IRCCQSQLPKQSLS

-447 DGMVFTDLELAMLTE
+447 DGLVFTDLELAMLTE

-477 PTERMPTEERDK
+477 PTIGMPEERDT

-522 LLEKENDSDKASSLE
+522 LLENENNSDKASSLE

-545 EDMVRKAYINPDRIA
+545 EDMVRKAYTNPDRIA

-569 EENVRPENFKEM
+569 EENVLPKHFEKM
-581 YETFEKVLK
+581 YETFEDALK

>member
-55 MRSPHFILEAIN
+55 MYSPHFILEAIN

-98 VVQVTLPNKGNG
+98 VVQVTLSNKGNG
-110 YVNFHPKV
+110 YINFHPKL

-148 DIVCEMVGKIETNP
+148 DVVCEMVGKIETEP
-162 ATEKAQKKHAP
+162 ATEKAREKHAP

-203 IERFNLEDSLFE
+203 IERFNLEDSPFE
-215 DYNFFPMGLPNY
+215 DYSFFPMGLPNY

-251 VDHNVLKKMVNCT
+251 VDHNILQKMVSCT
-264 PNVKKTLI
+264 LNAKKTLI

-278 KQDMILMFNHGVYAP
+278 KPDMIEMFNHGVYAP

-376 KVGAIPDD
+376 KVVAIPDD

-413 SLYSIT
+413 SLYSVT
-419 IHCRQSQLPKQSLS
+419 IHCCQSQLPKQSLS

-447 DGMVFTDLELAMLTE
+447 DGIVFTDLELSMLTE

-477 PTERMPTEERDK
+477 PTTGMPEERDT

-522 LLEKENDSDKASSLE
+522 LLEKENNSDKASAIE
-537 QIICTSLY
+537 QQICTSLY
-545 EDMVRKAYINPDRIA
+545 EDMVRKAYTNPDRIA
-560 AIRQLLDKA
+560 TIRQLLDKA
-569 EENVRPENFKEM
+569 EEKVLPGNFIKM

>member
-85 QANSKLYSLLERS
+85 PANSKLYSLLERS

-110 YVNFHPKV
+110 YVNFHPKL

-148 DIVCEMVGKIETNP
+148 DVVCEMVGKIETEP
-162 ATEKAQKKHAP
+162 ATEKAREKHTP

-181 IEKEESST
+181 IAEVDSPTMEK
-189 IKKKIKAIC
+189 KMRAIC
-198 EDIRC
+198 KDIRY
-203 IERFNLEDSLFE
+203 IERFNLEDSPFE
-215 DYNFFPMGLPNY
+215 DYRFFPMGIPNHD
-227 NGTTAC
+227 GTTAC

-264 PNVKKTLI
+264 PNAKKTLI

-278 KQDMILMFNHGVYAP
+278 KPDMIQMFNDGIYTP
-293 KEVLTDKVEKDVI
+293 KDILTDKEEKDVI

-357 SYDKFRSELI
+357 SYSKYRSELI
-367 NDSDECMFE
+367 NDSDECIFE
-376 KVGAIPDD
+376 KVVAIPDD

-396 LRTAIAAIQEAE
+396 LRTAITAIQEAE
-408 IKPCN
+408 IKPYN
-413 SLYSIT
+413 SLYSVT

-447 DGMVFTDLELAMLTE
+447 DGIVFTDLELSMLTE

-477 PTERMPTEERDK
+477 PTTGMPEERDK

-522 LLEKENDSDKASSLE
+522 LLETENNSDKDSTIE
-537 QIICTSLY
+537 QQICTSLY
-545 EDMVRKAYINPDRIA
+545 EDMVRKAYTNPDRIA
-560 AIRQLLDKA
+560 AIRQLIDKA
-569 EENVRPENFKEM
+569 EENVLPKHFEKM
-581 YETFEKVLK
+581 YETFEDALK